1 MEEAS
6 NVLFSIGPLE
16 VSGSVVTMWFMMLV
30 VTLLSILATRNMK
43 DVPGKLQ
50 NVAEMAVG
58 GLRNYFTGTLG
69 KELCEKYFPVFAT
82 FFIFIIVSNY
92 SGLLPGAGHFR
103 VFHVPTANLSVT
115 VGLAVIAFFTTH
127 IIGIREKGFRKYF
140 IGMLTSMTIP
150 LFFLAIIEQVVRP
163 FSLALRLYGNL
174 YGEEAVTENLYSIF
188 PVVVPLVMQI
198 LSILFCL
205 IQVLVFTM
213 LLSIYVREAAEKEVP

>member
-1 MEEAS
+1 M
-6 NVLFSIGPLE
+6 
-16 VSGSVVTMWFMMLV
+16 
-30 VTLLSILATRNMK
+30 
-43 DVPGKLQ
+43 
-50 NVAEMAVG
+50 
-58 GLRNYFTGTLG
+58 
-69 KELCEKYFPVFAT
+69 
-82 FFIFIIVSNY
+82 
-92 SGLLPGAGHFR
+92 
-103 VFHVPTANLSVT
+103 FHVPTANLSVT

-127 IIGIREKGFRKYF
+127 IIGIREKGFGKYF
-140 IGMLTSMTIP
+140 ISMLTSMTIP

-213 LLSIYVREAAEKEVP
+213 LLSIYVREAAEKEE